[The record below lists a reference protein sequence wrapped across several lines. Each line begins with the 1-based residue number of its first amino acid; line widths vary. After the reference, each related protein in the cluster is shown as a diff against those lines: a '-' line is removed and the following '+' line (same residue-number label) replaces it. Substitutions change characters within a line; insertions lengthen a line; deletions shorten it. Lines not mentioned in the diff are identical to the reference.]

1 MKKLNNPS
9 KNQPGKKGRSVQ
21 AAPKSLEELPLE
33 QLPQDALDIVNSVPE
48 RMKREVALAFFS
60 LKSHS
65 GPLPSPE
72 TLAGYE
78 NAQSGAA
85 DRVIT
90 MAEKQQNHRMDL
102 EKIAIRRQ
110 FNQSSA
116 GQWIAAILAISF
128 LGGSVY
134 LGINGHDV
142 LAGTLGGTTIIA
154 LVTVFI
160 TGKNS
165 MQNSTKE
172 KS

>member
-1 MKKLNNPS
+1 MD
-9 KNQPGKKGRSVQ
+9 
-21 AAPKSLEELPLE
+21 ELSP
-33 QLPQDALDIVNSVPE
+33 DALEVVEAVPKNMKLKAAIAFLSV
-48 RMKREVALAFFS
+48 
-60 LKSHS
+60 KSHS

-116 GQWIAAILAISF
+116 GQWIAAVLALSF

-134 LGINGHDV
+134 LGINDHDV
-142 LAGTLGGTTIIA
+142 LAGTLGGATIIA

-165 MQNSTKE
+165 MQNSSKE